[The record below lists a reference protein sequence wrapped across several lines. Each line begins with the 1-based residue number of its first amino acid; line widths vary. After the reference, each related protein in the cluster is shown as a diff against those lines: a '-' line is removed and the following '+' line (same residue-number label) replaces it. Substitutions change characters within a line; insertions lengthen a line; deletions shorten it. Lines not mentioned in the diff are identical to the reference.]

1 MVDKPL
7 GMAILVGYGNGLAA
21 DGVSGCLLEPP
32 LVMFDSKLILPARD
46 GYDRW
51 SPHYDQKGNP
61 AVSLKQ
67 REMGRLMGDVRGLAV
82 ADLGCG
88 TGVNAIAMAQAGADV
103 TALDFSQGMLAQARQ
118 KRGSNGVRFIEHDL
132 ERPLPLD
139 DDAFDKVLCSLALEH
154 VAGLNE
160 AFAEMARIC
169 RDAGEDGGE
178 VVVIEM
184 HPAMFLKGVSAHFH
198 DPNTGQD
205 IRPRSIVHQISDL
218 VMAAAGAGLRVV
230 EMNEFFDEGK
240 HKGWP
245 LLLTMRLRHTAV

>member
-1 MVDKPL
+1 M
-7 GMAILVGYGNGLAA
+7 
-21 DGVSGCLLEPP
+21 S
-32 LVMFDSKLILPARD
+32 DSKLILPARE

-67 REMGRLMGDVRGLAV
+67 REIDRLMGDVRGLSV

-88 TGVNAIAMAQAGADV
+88 TGVNAIAMARAGADV
-103 TALDFSQGMLAQARQ
+103 TALDFSAGMLAQARQ
-118 KRGSNGVRFIEHDL
+118 KPGSAAVRFIEHDL
-132 ERPLPLD
+132 ERPLPLAD
-139 DDAFDKVLCSLALEH
+139 NGFDKVVCSLALEH

-160 AFAEMARIC
+160 VFAEMARIC
-169 RDAGEDGGE
+169 RDGGE
-178 VVVIEM
+178 VVLIEM

-198 DPNTGQD
+198 DPKTGQD

-218 VMAAAGAGLRVV
+218 VMAAAGAGLWLV

-245 LLLTMRLRHTAV
+245 LLLTMRLRQTHV

>member
-1 MVDKPL
+1 M
-7 GMAILVGYGNGLAA
+7 
-21 DGVSGCLLEPP
+21 S
-32 LVMFDSKLILPARD
+32 DSKLILPARE

-67 REMGRLMGDVRGLAV
+67 REIDRLMGDVCGLAV

-103 TALDFSQGMLAQARQ
+103 TALDFSAGMLAQARQ
-118 KRGSNGVRFIEHDL
+118 KRGSAAVRFIEHDL
-132 ERPLPLD
+132 ERPLPLAEN
-139 DDAFDKVLCSLALEH
+139 AFDRVLCSLALEH

-160 AFAEMARIC
+160 AFGEMARVC
-169 RDAGEDGGE
+169 RDGGE
-178 VVVIEM
+178 VVLIEM

-198 DPNTGQD
+198 DPKTGRD

-218 VMAAAGAGLRVV
+218 VMAAAGAGLRLV

-245 LLLTMRLRHTAV
+245 LLLTMRLRHTGV